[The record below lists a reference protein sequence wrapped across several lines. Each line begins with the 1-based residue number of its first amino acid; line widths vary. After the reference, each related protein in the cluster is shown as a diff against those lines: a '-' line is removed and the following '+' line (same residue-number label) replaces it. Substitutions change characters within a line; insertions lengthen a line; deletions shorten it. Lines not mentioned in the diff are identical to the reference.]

1 VKIAVT
7 SHNLDETAR
16 RENSSYE
23 RALRGAGLDPVYIT
37 PRESS
42 PLAGLRGLMLTGG
55 SDLNPAL
62 YGQAVNGSE
71 DVDDDRDRL
80 ELDVLARALATDLPV
95 LAICRG
101 VQLLNVAHGGSLIQH
116 LAAGAMHQKRC
127 PGCEMGR
134 HPAAHSVEVAA
145 GTRLAGISG
154 AGAHEVN
161 SRHHQAAERVGDG
174 LIVSARSTDGVIE
187 GLERPGRK
195 FVVGVQWHPED
206 RYLVSDGDRRLF
218 AAFAAA
224 AGAK

>member
-1 VKIAVT
+1 MKIAVT

-16 RENSSYE
+16 RENTSYE
-23 RALRGAGLDPVYIT
+23 RALRGAGLEPVYIT
-37 PRESS
+37 PRESPS
-42 PLAGLRGLMLTGG
+42 LAGLKGLVLSGG
-55 SDLNPAL
+55 SDINPFL
-62 YGQAVNGSE
+62 YGQAVNGSA
-71 DVDDDRDRL
+71 DVDEDRDRL
-80 ELDVLARALATDLPV
+80 ELDVLARAMAADLPV

-116 LAAGAMHQKRC
+116 LPASDVHEKRC

-134 HPAAHSVEVAA
+134 HPAAHRVEVAA

-154 AGAHEVN
+154 TGSHEVN

-206 RYLVSDGDRRLF
+206 RYLVSDADRRLF
-218 AAFAAA
+218 EAFAVAV
-224 AGAK
+224 GGK

>member
-1 VKIAVT
+1 MKIAVT
-7 SHNLDETAR
+7 FENPSETAR
-16 RENSSYE
+16 REITPYE
-23 RALRGAGLDPVYIT
+23 RALRGAGLEPVYIT
-37 PRESS
+37 PRESPS
-42 PLAGLRGLMLTGG
+42 LAGLKGLVLTGG
-55 SDLNPAL
+55 GDINPLL
-62 YGQAVNGSE
+62 YGQGVNGSE
-71 DVDDDRDRL
+71 DVDEDRDRL
-80 ELDVLARALATDLPV
+80 ELDALARALAADLPV

-116 LAAGAMHQKRC
+116 LTASDVHQKRC

-154 AGAHEVN
+154 AGTQEVN

-187 GLERPGRK
+187 GLERAGGK

-206 RYLVSDGDRRLF
+206 RYLVSDADRRLF
-218 AAFAAA
+218 EAFALAV
-224 AGAK
+224 GGK